1 MKREYSV
8 TYIFLLSAVQHLS
21 LHPLQKPQLL
31 LATPSV
37 CISALI
43 HFSTFSRPGLLFV
56 WSMTYL
62 DASLQSKKQV
72 SRLHSWD
79 QCQTSFLK
87 NNIDIFCKK
96 RQEYIKTTFFSLFI
110 ANGVWMKYK
119 HRPTTATTLSFIS
132 VKSWMYRFNQ
142 IKTRWTWST
151 LSIKTKTL
159 TKRYEK
165 TVRYKPKYSL
175 EESDAYGFWA
185 RAYFVS
191 IHPWLCALPPPSPP
205 PPPSKKRQQQKQLS
219 LIKDLVTL

>member
-1 MKREYSV
+1 M
-8 TYIFLLSAVQHLS
+8 TYIFLLSVVQHLS

-62 DASLQSKKQV
+62 DASLQPKKRV

-87 NNIDIFCKK
+87 NNIDFFFYKK
-96 RQEYIKTTFFSLFI
+96 RQEYIKKTFSFPFLLLMASDVLRQ
-110 ANGVWMKYK
+110 NPWQKDMK
-119 HRPTTATTLSFIS
+119 
-132 VKSWMYRFNQ
+132 
-142 IKTRWTWST
+142 
-151 LSIKTKTL
+151 
-159 TKRYEK
+159 K

-175 EESDAYGFWA
+175 EGSDAYGFE
-185 RAYFVS
+185 RALISSAFTYG
-191 IHPWLCALPPPSPP
+191 AN
-205 PPPSKKRQQQKQLS
+205 SKWTF
-219 LIKDLVTL
+219 IKK

>member
-79 QCQTSFLK
+79 QCQTSFLQ

-132 VKSWMYRFNQ
+132 VKSWMFRFNQ

-175 EESDAYGFWA
+175 EESDVYGFE
-185 RAYFVS
+185 RALISLAFT
-191 IHPWLCALPPPSPP
+191 HGLAPFLLPP
-205 PPPSKKRQQQKQLS
+205 PPPKKRQQQKQLS